1 MGRRKERRL
10 AAMSAAGR
18 RVKLDLFA
26 EPSGDL
32 GGSSRKEVEGDLDQ
46 DNAGVPNSPSSS
58 GQCQDNPLLL
68 LGQYSDDD
76 LTEEA
81 NGKNQDSIVEAP
93 LTAVNG
99 KEDESLDGRHGSGE
113 DKESECDAGQKIDK
127 DELKESPQS
136 LAIPDLDGNGVEEIG
151 VASLG
156 DSCKKVDSIAKI
168 SDSLTP
174 GMLVDSSSGWKIV
187 MHEESSQYYYWNTE
201 TGETS
206 WEAPKVLSQVA
217 ETVSEHDVASI
228 IEERQNIHSSTS
240 TSCNLNEQHNLYSN
254 ATTVPESAKAHLSE
268 AKEKLEVGV
277 EKKNTNE
284 EHEDEIQGRK
294 ISCGLSGNE
303 QKGGQIL
310 MITDFKGTSNNQ
322 LMGNEGP
329 DRWSAPDH
337 LVEYGQMLLQKLKE
351 LENVQGLSQGNVSIS
366 KYIFEIELRLSDLKS
381 LSVYGASLV
390 PFWTHS
396 ENKLRALGSSIDSE
410 ISLFC
415 KSAKLNEV
423 GNGQFYSCEGES
435 SARQSLGEDA
445 KMEEKDQVPVSHPIP
460 NINPLDVPHKE
471 DNHRSPLVDANPT
484 LISPSTTPTTDTI
497 SEDGLQEVN
506 KSPNPVGLTIEP
518 YSFAVDDMDMD
529 VDMEVDEECISDHRT
544 PEDPSVVE
552 HSISQCNIQPDS
564 HAMECLEKDLSVPPP
579 PEEDWIPPPPPD
591 NEPVPPP
598 PPDEPIASAYPPQPT
613 YSGTAQQF
621 PYTDHYN
628 LAYPVSN
635 FQYYGPV
642 ISGTASAKSSTYAV
656 ATSLIANSIEHQP
669 SQYYGTESS
678 TYHGATTVAVNPAE
692 QVIYYEL
699 PNGAAPAGPVING
712 GGLESSSFLGE
723 SGPSVSYAGAGA
735 AGQVG
740 SLTGI
745 AESGGILSTNLKA
758 ETDAT
763 AVSSKTETKA
773 VVAVQIQSASTMN
786 QAPPAT
792 VEDNAL
798 ASSIP
803 ASAPVAS
810 TSAAKNQS
818 KVLRSKKRAVA
829 VAPTLRANKKVSSL
843 VDKWKAA
850 KEELHE
856 DEDDEPENAY
866 EILERKRQREIE
878 EWRAQQIASGEAK
891 ENANFLPLGGDWRDR
906 VKRKRARSASNAGQ
920 IPPDESASEKQR
932 PDLIELAKGLPSG
945 WQAYWDEASK
955 EVYYGNVLTSET
967 KWTRPTK

>member
-58 GQCQDNPLLL
+58 GQRQDNPLLL

-99 KEDESLDGRHGSGE
+99 KEDEPLDGRHGSGE
-113 DKESECDAGQKIDK
+113 DKESECVAGQKIDK

-136 LAIPDLDGNGVEEIG
+136 LGIPDLDGNGVEENG

-217 ETVSEHDVASI
+217 EMVSEHDVASI

-254 ATTVPESAKAHLSE
+254 ATTVPESAKAYLSE

-277 EKKNTNE
+277 EKENTNE

-310 MITDFKGTSNNQ
+310 MITDFKGTSNKQ

-337 LVEYGQMLLQKLKE
+337 LVEYGQKLLQKLKE
-351 LENVQGLSQGNVSIS
+351 LENIQGLPQGNDSIS

-381 LSVYGASLV
+381 LSVYGASLL

-460 NINPLDVPHKE
+460 NINPLDVAHKE

-484 LISPSTTPTTDTI
+484 LISPSTTPTTDII

-506 KSPNPVGLTIEP
+506 KSSNPVGLTIER

-529 VDMEVDEECISDHRT
+529 VDMEVDEECTSDHRT

-564 HAMECLEKDLSVPPP
+564 HAVECLEKELSVPPP

-642 ISGTASAKSSTYAV
+642 ISGTASASYYVHTEGQQTADP
-656 ATSLIANSIEHQP
+656 QP
-669 SQYYGTESS
+669 SQYYGTISNMYSEATTVIYYGTESS
-678 TYHGATTVAVNPAE
+678 TYHGATTVTVNPAE
-692 QVIYYEL
+692 Q
-699 PNGAAPAGPVING
+699 
-712 GGLESSSFLGE
+712 FLGE
-723 SGPSVSYAGAGA
+723 SVPSVSYAGAGAGA

-891 ENANFLPLGGDWRDR
+891 ENANFLPLGGDWRER

>member
-10 AAMSAAGR
+10 AAMSATGR

-26 EPSGDL
+26 EPSSGDL
-32 GGSSRKEVEGDLDQ
+32 GGSSRKEVQGDLDQ
-46 DNAGVPNSPSSS
+46 DNAGVLNSPSSS

-76 LTEEA
+76 DFTEEA
-81 NGKNQDSIVEAP
+81 NGKNQDSIAEAP
-93 LTAVNG
+93 LTALNS
-99 KEDESLDGRHGSGE
+99 KEDEPLEGRHGNRE
-113 DKESECDAGQKIDK
+113 DKESEYVVGQKIDK

-136 LAIPDLDGNGVEEIG
+136 LAIPDLDGNGIEENG
-151 VASLG
+151 VGSLG

-168 SDSLTP
+168 SDSLTS
-174 GMLVDSSSGWKIV
+174 GMQGDSSSGWKIV
-187 MHEESSQYYYWNTE
+187 IHEESSQYYYWNTE

-206 WEAPKVLSQVA
+206 WEAPKALSHVA
-217 ETVSEHDVASI
+217 ETASEHDIAPI
-228 IEERQNIHSSTS
+228 IEERQNFHSSTS
-240 TSCNLNEQHNLYSN
+240 TSCIINEQHALYSN
-254 ATTVPESAKAHLSE
+254 AITDPESARAHLSE
-268 AKEKLEVGV
+268 AKKKIEVGV
-277 EKKNTNE
+277 EKENTNE
-284 EHEDEIQGRK
+284 EHEDEIQGRN
-294 ISCGLSGNE
+294 ISGGLSGNE
-303 QKGGQIL
+303 QKGGQIP
-310 MITDFKGTSNNQ
+310 MISDFKETSNNQ

-329 DRWSAPDH
+329 DRWGAPDH
-337 LVEYGQMLLQKLKE
+337 LVEYGQKLVQKLKE
-351 LENVQGLSQGNVSIS
+351 LENVQGLPQGNVWFS

-381 LSVYGASLV
+381 LSVYRASLL

-415 KSAKLNEV
+415 KSANFNEV

-435 SARQSLGEDA
+435 SVRQKLVEDA
-445 KMEEKDQVPVSHPIP
+445 KMEEKGQVPISHPSP
-460 NINPLDVPHKE
+460 NIDPLEVAHKE
-471 DNHRSPLVDANPT
+471 DNHRSPSVDANPT
-484 LISPSTTPTTDTI
+484 HISPSTSPMTHTI
-497 SEDGLQEVN
+497 SGDGLQEVN
-506 KSPNPVGLTIEP
+506 KSSNPVGLTIEP
-518 YSFAVDDMDMD
+518 DSFAVDDMDMD
-529 VDMEVDEECISDHRT
+529 VDMEVDEETTSDLRT
-544 PEDPSVVE
+544 PEDPSGVQ
-552 HSISQCNIQPDS
+552 HSISQGNIQPDS
-564 HAMECLEKDLSVPPP
+564 HTMECLEKELSVPPP
-579 PEEDWIPPPPPD
+579 EDDWIPPPPD
-591 NEPVPPP
+591 NEPVPP
-598 PPDEPIASAYPPQPT
+598 PPDEPIASAYPPQQT
-613 YSGTAQQF
+613 YSGTALQF
-621 PYTDHYN
+621 HYTDHYN
-628 LAYPVSN
+628 LAYPISN

-669 SQYYGTESS
+669 SQYYGTEPS
-678 TYHGATTVAVNPAE
+678 TYHVATPVTVNPAE

-723 SGPSVSYAGAGA
+723 SGPSVSYAGAT
-735 AGQVG
+735 GQVG
-740 SLTGI
+740 SLRGL
-745 AESGGILSTNLKA
+745 AESGGILSTNLMA

-773 VVAVQIQSASTMN
+773 VTVVQIQSASTIN
-786 QAPPAT
+786 QTTPAT
-792 VEDNAL
+792 VEDNVL
-798 ASSIP
+798 ASSAP
-803 ASAPVAS
+803 TSAPVAS

-856 DEDDEPENAY
+856 DEDDEPGNAY

-878 EWRAQQIASGEAK
+878 EWRVQQIASGEAK
-891 ENANFLPLGGDWRDR
+891 ENANFLPLGGDWRER
-906 VKRKRARSASNAGQ
+906 VKRKRAQSASNAGQ
-920 IPPDESASEKQR
+920 IPPDESTSEKQR